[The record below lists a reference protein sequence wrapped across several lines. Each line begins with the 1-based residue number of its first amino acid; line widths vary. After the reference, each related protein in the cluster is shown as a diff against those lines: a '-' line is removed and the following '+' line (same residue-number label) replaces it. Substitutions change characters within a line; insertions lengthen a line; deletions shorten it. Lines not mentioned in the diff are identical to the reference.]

1 MAGQQILDNASKI
14 RALDKS
20 GMLGNVKSFPLMLG
34 QAAGIVSKVRV
45 GSCRGAKGVVI
56 CGMGGSAICGD
67 LIRSVLENRS
77 DVQVVVN
84 RGYTLPKFV
93 RAGYVFFAVSYSG
106 NTEETLSAL
115 ADAEARRLTVIAV
128 SSGGRLESIAKEK
141 GYPHIKVPA
150 GLQPRAA
157 LPYLLGTV
165 LAAMESLGLARTSQQ
180 VKESVSLLEKLSN
193 EYSSPT
199 KSNFAKQI
207 ALDIRGR
214 VPVILGSA
222 GITAAASLRFSAQLN
237 ENGKIFSHLSVIPE
251 MDHNEIVGFGG
262 ISKEKSKF
270 CLLVL
275 RDECDGERIKKRI
288 EITKSLAKK
297 NFDRVDEIWS
307 TGKSDL
313 ARLLSLVLLGDFISI
328 YVALLRGVDPTPV
341 AVIETLKKELSR

>member
-1 MAGQQILDNASKI
+1 MAGKQILDDASKI

-20 GMLGNVKSFPLMLG
+20 GMLGNVRSFPLMLG
-34 QAAGIVSKVRV
+34 QAVPLASVVRV

-67 LIRSVLENRS
+67 LIRSVLE
-77 DVQVVVN
+77 DKAGIQIVVN
-84 RGYTLPKFV
+84 RGYTLPKFI
-93 RAGYVFFAVSYSG
+93 RTGYVFFAVSYSG

-115 ADAEARRLTVIAV
+115 SEAEARRLNVIAV
-128 SSGGRLESIAKEK
+128 SSGGRLEAIAKEK

-157 LPYLLGTV
+157 LPYLLGAV
-165 LAAMESLGLARTSQQ
+165 LVVLENLGLARTSSQI
-180 VKESVSLLEKLSN
+180 KESISLLEKLSR

-214 VPVILGSA
+214 VPVVLGST

-237 ENGKIFSHLSVIPE
+237 ENGKVFSHASTLPE
-251 MDHNEIVGFGG
+251 MDHNEIVGFSG
-262 ISKEKSKF
+262 IGKEKSRF
-270 CLLVL
+270 SLLVL
-275 RDECDGERIKKRI
+275 RDENDHERIKRRI
-288 EITKSLAKK
+288 DITKSLARDS
-297 NFDRVDEIWS
+297 FDRVNEIWS

-313 ARLLSLVLLGDFISI
+313 ARLLSLVLLGDFVSVYLAI
-328 YVALLRGVDPTPV
+328 LRGVDPTPV
-341 AVIETLKKELSR
+341 AVIETLKRELSK